1 MSAVSIHDGRP
12 VDEAQIALWRPN
24 VASPIAFKV
33 EEREGRR
40 VLEQWKIYL
49 RTGDASATLHFSTYA
64 DGSGR
69 RSESWFQ
76 CDELCGVT
84 LEYATIAIAGRT

>member
-12 VDEAQIALWRPN
+12 VDEAQIALWRPG

-33 EEREGRR
+33 DEAEGRR
-40 VLEQWKIYL
+40 VLQEYAD
-49 RTGDASATLHFSTYA
+49 GADAVEFVTYM

-69 RSESWFQ
+69 RSRTVFQ
-76 CDELCGVT
+76 CSGLCGVT
-84 LEYATIAIAGRT
+84 LEYATIAIAGRD